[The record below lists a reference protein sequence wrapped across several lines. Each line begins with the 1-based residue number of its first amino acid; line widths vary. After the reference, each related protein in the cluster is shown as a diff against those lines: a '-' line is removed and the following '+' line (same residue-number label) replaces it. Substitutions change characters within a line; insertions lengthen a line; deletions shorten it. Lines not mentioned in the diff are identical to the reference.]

1 VVHKWFAGLRAKEG
15 ILGMPFGDAQ
25 DIQVAM
31 ALKESV
37 LKKLSILEKRAPGV
51 AFQTIRPRSEC
62 QQCCKRKY
70 NLKNQ

>member
-37 LKKLSILEKRAPGV
+37 LKKLSILE
-51 AFQTIRPRSEC
+51 
-62 QQCCKRKY
+62 
-70 NLKNQ
+70 